1 MKFFETSK
9 YHSFKKSTYITLRW
23 IGIIGQLIAVNFVYL
38 FLNSSFEFITS
49 NLVIFLGILSNL
61 YLIFIYKKTQLSDRS
76 AFIFLLI
83 DILQLGV
90 LLYLSGGITNPFV
103 IFILIPSVFSSSNL
117 SLRTNTLLVILTII
131 IIVFLTFNYQDL
143 PINLN
148 SDFHNNHYF
157 YYSIPVS
164 LIIALVFLNYFA
176 MTFGTQSRL
185 RKEALGK
192 MEEVMAKEHE
202 LLSLGGQA
210 AAAAHSLGTPLST
223 ITIISHDLMKQ
234 FKGQKDIEK
243 DIELLIPIR
252 DNITVFSIGDEHKI
266 IEKDNF
272 TEIIWKNNS
281 FLDLFKQSSLQ
292 DYSKGV
298 IDSSNNLFIRFLSWI
313 RVNFFYPDARLS
325 NLNKIESFLID
336 YIERKD
342 INLMITTSPPHSIQL
357 LGKRIKN
364 VINLKGKI
372 IQIKNI
378 QKNQYV
384 GYNRTYKTKTKIK
397 VAIIGLGYEDGI
409 PRSLSNKGYVYF
421 KKNRFKII
429 GRISMDTFTVDISKS
444 SHDLN
449 IGMYLDIINDQHKID
464 KFAKLCKT
472 IPNEIMTSIGKR
484 VYRKYE

>member
-23 IGIIGQLIAVNFVYL
+23 IGITGQLIAVNFVYL
-38 FLNSSFEFITS
+38 FINPSFDFIFS

-117 SLRTNTLLVILTII
+117 SLRTNTLLVMLTII

-223 ITIISHDLMKQ
+223 ITIIAHDLMKQ
-234 FKGQKDIEK
+234 FKGQKDLEK
-243 DIELLIPIR
+243 DIELLNSQVERCNEILKRLTLNP
-252 DNITVFSIGDEHKI
+252 VEEDE
-266 IEKDNF
+266 F
-272 TEIIWKNNS
+272 
-281 FLDLFKQSSLQ
+281 
-292 DYSKGV
+292 
-298 IDSSNNLFIRFLSWI
+298 ID
-313 RVNFFYPDARLS
+313 
-325 NLNKIESFLID
+325 
-336 YIERKD
+336 KD
-342 INLMITTSPPHSIQL
+342 INIRDYLNEIISSFKEISKKEFVFNFDQDSNPKKISKSIEIVYGL
-357 LGKRIKN
+357 RNFIGNANKFAKN
-364 VINLKGKI
+364 SIFINLKSDSEFTELTIEDDGNGYPRDIISKIGEPYLKSNSSKDKSKEGLGLGLFIGKTLLE
-372 IQIKNI
+372 KNFASV
-378 QKNQYV
+378 NCR
-384 GYNRTYKTKTKIK
+384 NSKIRSGAE
-397 VAIIGLGYEDGI
+397 VIIGWK
-409 PRSLSNKGYVYF
+409 NKELF
-421 KKNRFKII
+421 
-429 GRISMDTFTVDISKS
+429 
-444 SHDLN
+444 N
-449 IGMYLDIINDQHKID
+449 I
-464 KFAKLCKT
+464 
-472 IPNEIMTSIGKR
+472 
-484 VYRKYE
+484 

>member
-23 IGIIGQLIAVNFVYL
+23 IGIVGQLIAVNFVYL
-38 FLNSSFEFITS
+38 FINPSFDFISS

-83 DILQLGV
+83 DILQLGI

-131 IIVFLTFNYQDL
+131 IILFLTFNYQDL

-176 MTFGTQSRL
+176 MTFGSQSRL

-223 ITIISHDLMKQ
+223 ITIIAHDLMKQ
-234 FKGQKDIEK
+234 LKGQKDLEK
-243 DIELLIPIR
+243 DIELLNSQVERCNAILKRLTLNPVEEDEFIDKDINIR
-252 DNITVFSIGDEHKI
+252 DYLNEIISSFKEISKKEFVFNFDQDSNPKKISKSIEIVYGLRNFIGNANKFAKNSIFVNLKSDSE
-266 IEKDNF
+266 F
-272 TEIIWKNNS
+272 TEITVEDDGNGYPRDIISKIGEPYLKSNYSKEKSKEGLGLGLFIGKTLLEKNFASVICRNSKTRNGAEVIIRWKNS
-281 FLDLFKQSSLQ
+281 ELF
-292 DYSKGV
+292 
-298 IDSSNNLFIRFLSWI
+298 
-313 RVNFFYPDARLS
+313 
-325 NLNKIESFLID
+325 
-336 YIERKD
+336 
-342 INLMITTSPPHSIQL
+342 
-357 LGKRIKN
+357 
-364 VINLKGKI
+364 
-372 IQIKNI
+372 NI
-378 QKNQYV
+378 
-384 GYNRTYKTKTKIK
+384 
-397 VAIIGLGYEDGI
+397 
-409 PRSLSNKGYVYF
+409 
-421 KKNRFKII
+421 
-429 GRISMDTFTVDISKS
+429 
-444 SHDLN
+444 
-449 IGMYLDIINDQHKID
+449 
-464 KFAKLCKT
+464 
-472 IPNEIMTSIGKR
+472 
-484 VYRKYE
+484 